1 MVCAVLWGGIST
13 ETRQRL
19 YVPLAV
25 SAGLLSL
32 SSVIHTYL
40 LAATMLGTNH
50 PSTVFH
56 EFGDVLLSTHAGRVL
71 LPQFFIG
78 LVMAACTLLF
88 SLRRFYLLL
97 ITALLLL
104 LSIFRSASGHA
115 SSDGN
120 FSPREICQW
129 IHLVSTGVW
138 SGGVMVASLFIFRSR
153 PVAFPATAA
162 LRLSQQSLLAV
173 VFVIASGA
181 CNTWL
186 LTNSAL
192 TQIPHYAWSWV
203 LALKLTLVTIVLTL
217 GGANRQTLRGI
228 AKNSA
233 YEDRFNRRLRR
244 EALLMVFVLI
254 ISGWLATLSPGGD

>member
-1 MVCAVLWGGIST
+1 MLWGGIST
-13 ETRQRL
+13 DTRQRL
-19 YVPLAV
+19 YVPLAA
-25 SAGLLSL
+25 STGFLSLLS
-32 SSVIHTYL
+32 VIRTYL

-50 PSTVFH
+50 PNSVFH

-88 SLRRFYLLL
+88 PLRRFYLPL

-138 SGGVMVASLFIFRSR
+138 SGGVIVSSLFIFCSR
-153 PVAFPATAA
+153 PVAFPAAAA

-173 VFVIASGA
+173 VFVIVSGA

-186 LTNSAL
+186 SISSAL
-192 TQIPHYAWSWV
+192 AQIPHYAWSWV
-203 LALKLTLVTIVLTL
+203 LALKLMLVAIVLTL
-217 GGANRQTLRGI
+217 GGVNRQTLRGI
-228 AKNSA
+228 AENSA
-233 YEDRFNRRLRR
+233 NGDRFDRRLRR
-244 EALLMVFVLI
+244 EALLMIFVLVM
-254 ISGWLATLSPGGD
+254 SGWLATLPPVGD